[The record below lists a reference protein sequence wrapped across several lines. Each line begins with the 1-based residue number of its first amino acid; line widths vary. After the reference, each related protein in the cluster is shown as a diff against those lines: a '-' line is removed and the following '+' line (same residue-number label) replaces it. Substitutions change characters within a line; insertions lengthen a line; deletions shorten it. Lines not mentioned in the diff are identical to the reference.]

1 MTREEEQQY
10 FSIFT
15 EEEVED
21 VNPTKQEL
29 EDVKIIMKKLKEIRM
44 KKFCEQIDLQHQ
56 VKTGCLSIIII
67 FLTQYLVF

>member
-1 MTREEEQQY
+1 MTKEEQDY

-15 EEEVED
+15 DEEIED

-29 EDVKIIMKKLKEIRM
+29 EEVKIIVKKLNKIRI

-67 FLTQYLVF
+67 FFQYLVF

>member
-15 EEEVED
+15 EQVED

-29 EDVKIIMKKLKEIRM
+29 EDVKIIMKKLNQIRM

-56 VKTGCLSIIII
+56 IKTGCLSIIII
-67 FLTQYLVF
+67 FFTQYLVF